1 MECQACGAPTTGKRQ
16 FCEDIECRRERARD
30 RKRKQRGQVIEF
42 PSDDNHGPVWRSTH
56 AKLAKADRLEEP
68 AAQAALVLAARMDGG
83 SKDTGSSTAAVA
95 RELRAALEDAMAGVV
110 PEADRLDDLRGNVVR
125 LVR

>member
-1 MECQACGAPTTGKRQ
+1 MECQACGAPIEGKRQ
-16 FCEDIECRRERARD
+16 FCEDSECRRERARD

-42 PSDDNHGPVWRSTH
+42 PAGDDHGPVWKSTYSE
-56 AKLAKADRLEEP
+56 LSKAGRVDSP
-68 AAQAALVLAARMDGG
+68 MGQAALVLARRLDVGG
-83 SKDTGSSTAAVA
+83 KDTGSSTAAVA
-95 RELRAALEDAMAGVV
+95 RELRATLEEALRGVV